1 MEFAPHPLRRATI
14 KNSFLNIIFPILM
27 NTKIFV
33 RGLLGCKVR
42 KRRTKE
48 LENLRKMF
56 FQDFPTLFSRR
67 ERFLTDS

>member
-1 MEFAPHPLRRATI
+1 
-14 KNSFLNIIFPILM
+14 M

-42 KRRTKE
+42 KRHTKE
-48 LENLRKMF
+48 LENLRKMI

-67 ERFLTDS
+67 ERFLTDG